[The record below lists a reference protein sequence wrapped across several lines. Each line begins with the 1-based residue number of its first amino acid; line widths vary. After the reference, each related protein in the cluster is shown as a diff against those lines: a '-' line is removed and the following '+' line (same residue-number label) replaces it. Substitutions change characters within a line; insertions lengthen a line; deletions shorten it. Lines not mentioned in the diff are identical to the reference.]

1 LLGYGREMDPDFW
14 HSRWTAGQIGFHE
27 GTPNAHLVAHVA
39 VLGASRR
46 VLVPLC
52 GKSEDLV
59 FLADHG
65 HQVVGVELVESA
77 VQAFFAEH
85 GVTPLVSKEGS
96 LTRYAAENITLLVGD
111 FFATTPALLGPV
123 DALYDRAALIA
134 LPAPMRSAYAK
145 HVRALLPPG
154 SPGPHHHRRVPPRAA
169 KRPTVLGARAGVAR
183 ALRGSGRRASL
194 RGEGHGRA
202 AEPHRRAR
210 EGLRGALLNQPRGR
224 KLPRLIGARKQ
235 LSISTRDRGGH
246 HSYALANSRA
256 MV

>member
-1 LLGYGREMDPDFW
+1 MDPDFW

-154 SPGPHHHRRVPPRAA
+154 SPGLTITVEYPQELQSGPPFSVPEPELRAHYA
-169 KRPTVLGARAGVAR
+169 GLGVERLFEVKATGAR
-183 ALRGSGRRASL
+183 LSL
-194 RGEGHGRA
+194 ID
-202 AEPHRRAR
+202 AR
-210 EGLRGALLNQPRGR
+210 EKGFVVRF
-224 KLPRLIGARKQ
+224 
-235 LSISTRDRGGH
+235 
-246 HSYALANSRA
+246 
-256 MV
+256 